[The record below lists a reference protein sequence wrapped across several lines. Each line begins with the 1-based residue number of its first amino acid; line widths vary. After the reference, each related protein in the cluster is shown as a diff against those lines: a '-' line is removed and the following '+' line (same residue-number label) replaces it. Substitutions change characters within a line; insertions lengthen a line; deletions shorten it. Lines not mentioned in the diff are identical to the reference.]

1 MRRDGLVKLIRPAI
15 DWTTHRAFRSRRLAE
30 FLFGIK
36 FLPVD
41 ADHYYFDATLVALT
55 RHLRRALRPDQRVVD
70 MGTGT
75 AAALGLYLW
84 KHVGCHALSV
94 DINPKM
100 VRMSADSVRAN
111 GAPIRVIESDLFEKV
126 DEVFDV
132 VTFNPPYV
140 PTALGE
146 RRNLGEATRSQWD
159 GGQSGTTVIERF
171 LASLA
176 ALKHPAEAHIGVN
189 KRYVGTEAMVRC
201 ISEQPGITLMAIRNN
216 RLLAIGVYVVGN
228 NV

>member
-1 MRRDGLVKLIRPAI
+1 MGSSSVIRRTIE
-15 DWTTHRAFRSRRLAE
+15 WTSHRAFRSRRLAE

-41 ADHYYFDATLVALT
+41 ADHYYFDATAVALS
-55 RHLRRALRPDQRVVD
+55 RHLRRSLRPGQRVVD
-70 MGTGT
+70 MGSGT
-75 AAALGLYLW
+75 AAVLGLYLW
-84 KHVGCHALSV
+84 KHVGCYVLSV
-94 DINPKM
+94 DTNPKM

-111 GAPIRVIESDLFEKV
+111 GAPIRVIESDLFQKV

-140 PTALGE
+140 PTAVGQ

-159 GGQSGTTVIERF
+159 GGPSGTTLIERF
-171 LASLA
+171 LAALA

-189 KRYVGTEAMVRC
+189 KRHVCTKAMVRC
-201 ISEQPGITLMAIRNN
+201 ISRQSGLALQTIRNN
-216 RLLAIGVYVVGN
+216 HVLGIGVYVVRN
-228 NV
+228 QA